1 MLFSGDEA
9 DAQIRSVT
17 LTEQCNDS
25 TDLCPGAACAACAEI
40 ELWAPHDVV
49 QLQAGEEFALSRI
62 DTDLGNEEPV
72 GIFIAEQP
80 TKASA
85 NVYRLDAYDR
95 TIRLDQDFSPW
106 LRDHQA
112 DFPMT
117 IPDIVAAACEVCGVE
132 LTAGAVD
139 GLPNAD
145 YQVQAFYSDSI
156 TGRQIIQ
163 WAGEAFCR
171 FARMTA
177 DGRLEFA
184 WYVARGYEMIG
195 PSAALRPGYVRLA
208 DRILGTAQREL
219 YRVQFQQQA
228 YLQGTLSYEQYSTAL
243 VEKVQIRQS
252 DTDVGVVYPPDATGT
267 NALVLQGNLLL
278 TANSQAQLEPVAQA
292 IWQELTFGAPVPGP
306 NNMLVRMAG
315 EVLAAAP
322 DGALYMVKSS
332 AISYTPLKVS
342 VLATGGILPRPG
354 DVITVTDAYGRQMVT
369 YVMRRTISGQKV
381 TLESTGNARRDG
393 STATNRAKIS
403 NTSGRLFEL
412 QIGIDGLRA
421 TAIDLQ
427 GKQAELTLTV
437 DGLASTV
444 EANYDALKDY
454 ADDAANTARDQA
466 IQSAVDQAEA
476 AFGQE
481 LQLYPTKVEMDSAIR
496 QSAGEISS
504 QVNMTLEGY
513 ATKEYTDTA
522 EQDAKDFASSAA
534 QDALDQA
541 NADTDGKLALYP
553 TTVEMNSAITQTA
566 SQITSQVSQTLTQ
579 YSTTS
584 ESQAYADGVA
594 GDAETAAK
602 QYADQ
607 AAGQAEDAANAA
619 TDNKLKNYRTTS
631 QMYSAIQ
638 QSASEILSTVSN
650 TYTTEVQAASAGRN
664 LVSNTAFIGYD
675 PQDSAATVQDGVLTI
690 KPVDSLKRLEF
701 PLDFTPYGLGEIKK
715 ISSKNHVTISGEYRI
730 DKEIYYNGS
739 VSSPNYVVLEITTES
754 GAPVELKAPATPI
767 LANVTSGWV
776 SFSEWYNPSL
786 GNIVSARLIVVCER
800 AYRGSISWRNLK
812 VEMGK
817 TATPWS
823 AAPEDVVLQI
833 GYSEELSQQVSD
845 VFDEKLTF
853 YPTSVEMNSAIKQS
867 ADSIQLTVDKTLTG
881 YVTKDDITLYP
892 TTIQM
897 NSAIEQSSNQIKLSV
912 EQTLTGYS
920 TTSQMQAAID
930 LAVSGINLSVS
941 NGSESSTLTL
951 KHGSTTLSSAQI
963 TFSGL
968 VNFVTQ
974 SDLST
979 AGQTTING
987 GNIKTGVID
996 SMSGYTHLDLATGNF
1011 RVGVSATDRV
1021 EMTPE
1026 GIVWYAGNSVYGQLA
1041 HGRIRVED
1049 TRMWITSDSRYQMLG
1064 WLHEASGDYQCL
1076 EVEETDNAVSVPNRL
1091 NVGGVCSV
1099 RTLTAWDGKDRVVQT
1114 DHWGNRAI
1122 AAMESPEP
1130 MFFDAGSGVVDET
1143 GVCYIEIN
1151 PIYGE
1156 TTSATVERRWYVTP
1170 TSDGALWVD
1179 KQPWGA
1185 IVHGAPG
1192 MTFDWMV
1199 GSIQRGYEGIY
1210 AEVNTDNYPNVHYKP
1225 GDGLNDA
1232 VLRGV
1237 FDPMADAVTDYLDET
1252 DYNAI
1257 LREALTA

>member
-40 ELWAPHDVV
+40 ELWTPHDVV
-49 QLQAGEEFALSRI
+49 QLQAGEEFTLSRI
-62 DTDLGNEEPV
+62 DTDIGNETPV

-95 TIRLDQDFSPW
+95 MIRLDQDFSPW

-132 LTAGAVD
+132 LAAGTMD

-145 YQVQAFYSDSI
+145 YQVQAFYSDGI

-195 PSAALRPGYVRLA
+195 PSAELRPGYVRLA
-208 DRILGTAQREL
+208 DRILGTARREL

-267 NALVLQGNLLL
+267 NALILQGNLLL
-278 TANSQAQLEPVAQA
+278 TATTQAQLEPVAQA

-369 YVMRRTISGQKV
+369 YVMQRTISGQRV
-381 TLESTGNARRDG
+381 TIESTGNARRDG

-454 ADDAANTARDQA
+454 ADDAANQARDEA
-466 IQSAVDQAEA
+466 IQSAVDRAEE

-481 LQLYPTKVEMDSAIR
+481 LELYPTTAEMNSAIS
-496 QSAGEISS
+496 QSASEIGT
-504 QVNMTLEGY
+504 QVSLTLEGY
-513 ATKEYTDTA
+513 ATKEYTDAA
-522 EQDAKDFASSAA
+522 EQDAKDYASGAA
-534 QDALDQA
+534 QDALDAA
-541 NADTDGKLALYP
+541 NAATDVKLALYP
-553 TTVEMNSAITQTA
+553 TTI
-566 SQITSQVSQTLTQ
+566 
-579 YSTTS
+579 
-584 ESQAYADGVA
+584 
-594 GDAETAAK
+594 
-602 QYADQ
+602 
-607 AAGQAEDAANAA
+607 
-619 TDNKLKNYRTTS
+619 
-631 QMYSAIQ
+631 
-638 QSASEILSTVSN
+638 
-650 TYTTEVQAASAGRN
+650 
-664 LVSNTAFIGYD
+664 
-675 PQDSAATVQDGVLTI
+675 
-690 KPVDSLKRLEF
+690 
-701 PLDFTPYGLGEIKK
+701 
-715 ISSKNHVTISGEYRI
+715 
-730 DKEIYYNGS
+730 
-739 VSSPNYVVLEITTES
+739 
-754 GAPVELKAPATPI
+754 
-767 LANVTSGWV
+767 
-776 SFSEWYNPSL
+776 
-786 GNIVSARLIVVCER
+786 
-800 AYRGSISWRNLK
+800 
-812 VEMGK
+812 
-817 TATPWS
+817 
-823 AAPEDVVLQI
+823 
-833 GYSEELSQQVSD
+833 
-845 VFDEKLTF
+845 
-853 YPTSVEMNSAIKQS
+853 EMNSAIKQS
-867 ADSIQLTVDKTLTG
+867 ADSIQLTVDETLTG

-892 TTIQM
+892 TTVQM
-897 NSAIEQSSNQIKLSV
+897 NSAIEQRANQIELSV

-930 LAVSGINLSVS
+930 LAVDGITLEVS
-941 NGSESSTLTL
+941 NNGTSSTLIL
-951 KHGSTTLSSAQI
+951 KSGSTVLSSPQI
-963 TFSGL
+963 NITG
-968 VNFVTQ
+968 FVTFTN
-974 SDLST
+974 LST
-979 AGQTTING
+979 SGQTTINA
-987 GNIKTGVID
+987 GNISTGTLAAARINTGTINGSSGNTSWNLGTGDFRSGPSSGTRVQLSASGMRTYSDGNLTGV
-996 SMSGYTHLDLATGNF
+996 MTHKYGQ
-1011 RVGVSATDRV
+1011 SA
-1021 EMTPE
+1021 
-1026 GIVWYAGNSVYGQLA
+1026 YCCNSV
-1041 HGRIRVED
+1041 
-1049 TRMWITSDSRYQMLG
+1049 TTCLG
-1064 WLHEASGDYQCL
+1064 WTNGFNGPGTGGSHYRPWYGNYDDGTFRGLIYDDSDRSIGIGRY
-1076 EVEETDNAVSVPNRL
+1076 VSL
-1091 NVGGVCSV
+1091 GLQGGSKNKLIVSSF
-1099 RTLTAWDGKDRVVQT
+1099 GII
-1114 DHWGNRAI
+1114 GI
-1122 AAMESPEP
+1122 ESMESPEP
-1130 MFFDAGSGVVDET
+1130 TFWDMGSGVCDDA
-1143 GVCYIEIN
+1143 
-1151 PIYGE
+1151 GE
-1156 TTSATVERRWYVTP
+1156 CLIVLDPRFVEAIDRQYRPRWLITP
-1170 TSDGALWVD
+1170 TDDLGPLWVE
-1179 KQPWGA
+1179 KVHLGA
-1185 IVHGAPG
+1185 VVHGAPG
-1192 MTFDWMV
+1192 QTFDWAVNAAQQDCAGKYAPEMSGGTRRIEV
-1199 GSIQRGYEGIY
+1199 ALIDALDDTDAEGERELLS
-1210 AEVNTDNYPNVHYKP
+1210 ATAATEEEEQQTA
-1225 GDGLNDA
+1225 L
-1232 VLRGV
+1232 
-1237 FDPMADAVTDYLDET
+1237 YLLD
-1252 DYNAI
+1252 
-1257 LREALTA
+1257 LEASA

>member
-1 MLFSGDEA
+1 MIKHRIFLLSSGLVLNSGDDA

-17 LTEQCNDS
+17 LTEQCNDQ

-40 ELWAPHDVV
+40 ELWAPRNA
-49 QLQAGEEFALSRI
+49 LQIAEGDEFVLERLN
-62 DTDLGNEEPV
+62 TDLGSAEQV
-72 GIFIAEQP
+72 GVFIAERP
-80 TKASA
+80 TKSSA

-95 TIRLDQDFSPW
+95 MIRLDLDISPW
-106 LRDHQA
+106 LREHQA

-117 IPDIVAAACEVCGVE
+117 VPSMVEAVCALCGVQVE
-132 LTAGAVD
+132 PGTMD

-145 YQVQAFYSDSI
+145 YQVQAFYSDGI

-454 ADDAANTARDQA
+454 ADDAANQARDEA

-513 ATKEYTDTA
+513 ATKDYTDTA

-619 TDNKLKNYRTTS
+619 TDNKLKNYSTT
-631 QMYSAIQ
+631 
-638 QSASEILSTVSN
+638 V
-650 TYTTEVQAASAGRN
+650 
-664 LVSNTAFIGYD
+664 
-675 PQDSAATVQDGVLTI
+675 
-690 KPVDSLKRLEF
+690 
-701 PLDFTPYGLGEIKK
+701 
-715 ISSKNHVTISGEYRI
+715 
-730 DKEIYYNGS
+730 
-739 VSSPNYVVLEITTES
+739 
-754 GAPVELKAPATPI
+754 
-767 LANVTSGWV
+767 
-776 SFSEWYNPSL
+776 
-786 GNIVSARLIVVCER
+786 
-800 AYRGSISWRNLK
+800 
-812 VEMGK
+812 
-817 TATPWS
+817 
-823 AAPEDVVLQI
+823 
-833 GYSEELSQQVSD
+833 
-845 VFDEKLTF
+845 
-853 YPTSVEMNSAIKQS
+853 
-867 ADSIQLTVDKTLTG
+867 
-881 YVTKDDITLYP
+881 
-892 TTIQM
+892 QM
-897 NSAIEQSSNQIKLSV
+897 NSAIDQKANQITLSV
-912 EQTLTGYS
+912 NQTLTRYS
-920 TTSQMQAAID
+920 TTEESEQYADQAAGNAESAANAATDNKLKNYSTTVQMQAAID
-930 LAVSGINLSVS
+930 LAVDVISLSVS
-941 NGSESSTLTL
+941 NNGTQSTLTL
-951 KHGSTTLSSAQI
+951 KSGNTTLSSANI
-963 TFSGL
+963 EFNGYVTFG
-968 VNFVTQ
+968 N
-974 SDLST
+974 LST
-979 AGQTTING
+979 SGQTTINAD
-987 GNIKTGVID
+987 NLKTGTIDASSIRVVNLSADNITSGTLRGRAINGGTIKGCVI
-996 SMSGYTHLDLATGNF
+996 SGSKFISEYNNTSIQIYDGKILLFGTSNTSRLRIRANGDLSGEIDFWTTNGF
-1011 RVGVSATDRV
+1011 WCGKIRGYQD
-1021 EMTPE
+1021 
-1026 GIVWYAGNSVYGQLA
+1026 GDL
-1041 HGRIRVED
+1041 GRI
-1049 TRMWITSDSRYQMLG
+1049 
-1064 WLHEASGDYQCL
+1064 EASMGNNGFFTADRIQTG
-1076 EVEETDNAVSVPNRL
+1076 EISVSN
-1091 NVGGVCSV
+1091 
-1099 RTLTAWDGKDRVVQT
+1099 DK
-1114 DHWGNRAI
+1114 
-1122 AAMESPEP
+1122 M
-1130 MFFDAGSGVVDET
+1130 
-1143 GVCYIEIN
+1143 Y
-1151 PIYGE
+1151 
-1156 TTSATVERRWYVTP
+1156 
-1170 TSDGALWVD
+1170 SDGYQSLNGNYMMRYEGNTRKIWVD
-1179 KQPWGA
+1179 QMAVANGAMQPVEW
-1185 IVHGAPG
+1185 VWD
-1192 MTFDWMV
+1192 T
-1199 GSIQRGYEGIY
+1199 SISRW
-1210 AEVNTDNYPNVHYKP
+1210 
-1225 GDGLNDA
+1225 
-1232 VLRGV
+1232 VLC
-1237 FDPMADAVTDYLDET
+1237 TKT
-1252 DYNAI
+1252 
-1257 LREALTA
+1257 

>member
-49 QLQAGEEFALSRI
+49 QLQAGEEFTLSRI
-62 DTDLGNEEPV
+62 DTDIGNETPV

-95 TIRLDQDFSPW
+95 MIRLDQDFSPW

-132 LTAGAVD
+132 LAAGTMD

-145 YQVQAFYSDSI
+145 YQVQAFYSDGI

-195 PSAALRPGYVRLA
+195 PSAELRPGYVRLA
-208 DRILGTAQREL
+208 DRILGTARREL

-252 DTDVGVVYPPDATGT
+252 DTDVGVVYPPDAAGT

-444 EANYDALKDY
+444 EANYDALKQY
-454 ADDAANTARDQA
+454 ADDAANQARDEA
-466 IQSAVDQAEA
+466 IQSAVDQAEE

-522 EQDAKDFASSAA
+522 AQDAKDFASSAA

-541 NADTDGKLALYP
+541 NADTDSKLALYP

-579 YSTTS
+579 YSTTE
-584 ESQAYADGVA
+584 ESQAYADSAASG
-594 GDAETAAK
+594 AESAAK

-607 AAGQAEDAANAA
+607 AAGQAEDSANAA
-619 TDNKLKNYRTTS
+619 TDNKLKNYSTT
-631 QMYSAIQ
+631 
-638 QSASEILSTVSN
+638 V
-650 TYTTEVQAASAGRN
+650 
-664 LVSNTAFIGYD
+664 
-675 PQDSAATVQDGVLTI
+675 
-690 KPVDSLKRLEF
+690 
-701 PLDFTPYGLGEIKK
+701 
-715 ISSKNHVTISGEYRI
+715 
-730 DKEIYYNGS
+730 
-739 VSSPNYVVLEITTES
+739 
-754 GAPVELKAPATPI
+754 
-767 LANVTSGWV
+767 
-776 SFSEWYNPSL
+776 
-786 GNIVSARLIVVCER
+786 
-800 AYRGSISWRNLK
+800 
-812 VEMGK
+812 
-817 TATPWS
+817 
-823 AAPEDVVLQI
+823 
-833 GYSEELSQQVSD
+833 
-845 VFDEKLTF
+845 
-853 YPTSVEMNSAIKQS
+853 
-867 ADSIQLTVDKTLTG
+867 
-881 YVTKDDITLYP
+881 
-892 TTIQM
+892 QM
-897 NSAIEQSSNQIKLSV
+897 NSAIDQKANQITLSV
-912 EQTLTGYS
+912 NQTLTRYSTTEESEQYADQAAGQAEDSANAATDGKLKNYS
-920 TTSQMQAAID
+920 TTSQMNAAID
-930 LAVSGINLSVS
+930 LSASNITLEVSRTYATQSSLSGYTKTNEVRSRFAMDPTSVTISSGRITFNSNTLVINSSNFSLDSNGAVTLRS
-941 NGSESSTLTL
+941 NGSNGYVQIYNSY
-951 KHGSTTLSSAQI
+951 I
-963 TFSGL
+963 TFRNNSGRTL
-968 VNFVTQ
+968 ITIFPESDNVGVIRFFNGSGGFI
-974 SDLST
+974 SDLKSSVQG
-979 AGQTTING
+979 GQ
-987 GNIKTGVID
+987 GNIQLNISGSGFFDVNRARISELTCPDSKIYSDKYMAID
-996 SMSGYTHLDLATGNF
+996 GEVFAQMSGSYKELLPDNLYIGKGTF
-1011 RVGVSATDRV
+1011 R
-1021 EMTPE
+1021 P
-1026 GIVWYAGNSVYGQLA
+1026 
-1041 HGRIRVED
+1041 
-1049 TRMWITSDSRYQMLG
+1049 YQ
-1064 WLHEASGDYQCL
+1064 
-1076 EVEETDNAVSVPNRL
+1076 
-1091 NVGGVCSV
+1091 
-1099 RTLTAWDGKDRVVQT
+1099 GK
-1114 DHWGNRAI
+1114 N
-1122 AAMESPEP
+1122 P
-1130 MFFDAGSGVVDET
+1130 M
-1143 GVCYIEIN
+1143 
-1151 PIYGE
+1151 
-1156 TTSATVERRWYVTP
+1156 
-1170 TSDGALWVD
+1170 
-1179 KQPWGA
+1179 
-1185 IVHGAPG
+1185 
-1192 MTFDWMV
+1192 
-1199 GSIQRGYEGIY
+1199 
-1210 AEVNTDNYPNVHYKP
+1210 
-1225 GDGLNDA
+1225 
-1232 VLRGV
+1232 
-1237 FDPMADAVTDYLDET
+1237 YLDWVQINN
-1252 DYNAI
+1252 YWVLAGFSSPH
-1257 LREALTA
+1257 

>member
-1 MLFSGDEA
+1 MLFSGNEA

-49 QLQAGEEFALSRI
+49 QLTAGEEFALSRI

-117 IPDIVAAACEVCGVE
+117 IPGIVAAACEVCGVE
-132 LTAGAVD
+132 LAAGTVD

-145 YQVQAFYSDSI
+145 YQVQAFYSDGI

-444 EANYDALKDY
+444 EANYDALKQY
-454 ADDAANTARDQA
+454 ADDAANQARDEA
-466 IQSAVDQAEA
+466 IQSAVDQAEE

-481 LQLYPTKVEMDSAIR
+481 LELYPTKVEMNSAIS
-496 QSAGEISS
+496 QSASEIGS
-504 QVNMTLEGY
+504 QVSLTLEGY
-513 ATKEYTDTA
+513 ATKEYTDAA
-522 EQDAKDFASSAA
+522 EQDAKDYASGAA
-534 QDALDQA
+534 QDALDAA
-541 NADTDGKLALYP
+541 NAATDGKLAMYP
-553 TTVEMNSAITQTA
+553 TTIEMNSAITQTA

-607 AAGQAEDAANAA
+607 AAGQAEDSANAA
-619 TDNKLKNYRTTS
+619 TDNKLKNYSTT
-631 QMYSAIQ
+631 
-638 QSASEILSTVSN
+638 V
-650 TYTTEVQAASAGRN
+650 
-664 LVSNTAFIGYD
+664 
-675 PQDSAATVQDGVLTI
+675 
-690 KPVDSLKRLEF
+690 
-701 PLDFTPYGLGEIKK
+701 
-715 ISSKNHVTISGEYRI
+715 
-730 DKEIYYNGS
+730 
-739 VSSPNYVVLEITTES
+739 
-754 GAPVELKAPATPI
+754 
-767 LANVTSGWV
+767 
-776 SFSEWYNPSL
+776 
-786 GNIVSARLIVVCER
+786 
-800 AYRGSISWRNLK
+800 
-812 VEMGK
+812 
-817 TATPWS
+817 
-823 AAPEDVVLQI
+823 
-833 GYSEELSQQVSD
+833 
-845 VFDEKLTF
+845 
-853 YPTSVEMNSAIKQS
+853 
-867 ADSIQLTVDKTLTG
+867 
-881 YVTKDDITLYP
+881 
-892 TTIQM
+892 QM
-897 NSAIEQSSNQIKLSV
+897 NSAIDQKANQITLSV
-912 EQTLTGYS
+912 NQTLTRYS
-920 TTSQMQAAID
+920 TTEESEQYADQAAQGAEDAANAATDGKLQNYSTTTQMQAAIG
-930 LAVSGINLSVS
+930 LAVDKISLSVS
-941 NGSESSTLTL
+941 NGSTSSTLTL
-951 KHGSTTLSSAQI
+951 KAGETILSSEQI

-968 VNFVTQ
+968 VSFT
-974 SDLST
+974 DLSSAGGTVINGSNITTGTLDASKVNVTNLNASNIT
-979 AGQTTING
+979 AGTLTGRTISGGTITGTTITGGYINGSVFTSTASGGEFIQINNGNFYIFGTSRTARLAIRPNGDNSGTIDFWTTNGFWCGSISAYRDGDLGRIQATMGSNGFFGADRIQTGEIAVNNDNLFSDGYKSLNGNYLMRYENGIRQCWLDRLALNG
-987 GNIKTGVID
+987 GVMYSLQWVNINGH
-996 SMSGYTHLDLATGNF
+996 YALC
-1011 RVGVSATDRV
+1011 RV
-1021 EMTPE
+1021 
-1026 GIVWYAGNSVYGQLA
+1026 
-1041 HGRIRVED
+1041 
-1049 TRMWITSDSRYQMLG
+1049 
-1064 WLHEASGDYQCL
+1064 
-1076 EVEETDNAVSVPNRL
+1076 
-1091 NVGGVCSV
+1091 
-1099 RTLTAWDGKDRVVQT
+1099 
-1114 DHWGNRAI
+1114 
-1122 AAMESPEP
+1122 
-1130 MFFDAGSGVVDET
+1130 
-1143 GVCYIEIN
+1143 
-1151 PIYGE
+1151 
-1156 TTSATVERRWYVTP
+1156 
-1170 TSDGALWVD
+1170 
-1179 KQPWGA
+1179 
-1185 IVHGAPG
+1185 
-1192 MTFDWMV
+1192 
-1199 GSIQRGYEGIY
+1199 
-1210 AEVNTDNYPNVHYKP
+1210 
-1225 GDGLNDA
+1225 
-1232 VLRGV
+1232 
-1237 FDPMADAVTDYLDET
+1237 
-1252 DYNAI
+1252 
-1257 LREALTA
+1257 

>member
-1 MLFSGDEA
+1 MLLASGLVLFSGDEA
-9 DAQIRSVT
+9 DAQIRTVT

-49 QLQAGEEFALSRI
+49 QLTAGEEFTLSRI
-62 DTDLGNEEPV
+62 DTDIGNETPV
-72 GIFIAEQP
+72 GIFSAEQP

-95 TIRLDQDFSPW
+95 MIRLDQDFSPW

-132 LTAGAVD
+132 LAAGTMD

-145 YQVQAFYSDSI
+145 YQVQAFYSDGI

-184 WYVARGYEMIG
+184 WYAARGYEMIG
-195 PSAALRPGYVRLA
+195 PSAELRPGYVRLA

-437 DGLASTV
+437 DGLSSTV
-444 EANYDALKDY
+444 SANYDALKSY

-541 NADTDGKLALYP
+541 NADIDGKLALYP

-607 AAGQAEDAANAA
+607 AAGNAESAANAA
-619 TDNKLKNYRTTS
+619 TDNKLKNYSTT
-631 QMYSAIQ
+631 
-638 QSASEILSTVSN
+638 V
-650 TYTTEVQAASAGRN
+650 
-664 LVSNTAFIGYD
+664 
-675 PQDSAATVQDGVLTI
+675 
-690 KPVDSLKRLEF
+690 
-701 PLDFTPYGLGEIKK
+701 
-715 ISSKNHVTISGEYRI
+715 
-730 DKEIYYNGS
+730 
-739 VSSPNYVVLEITTES
+739 
-754 GAPVELKAPATPI
+754 
-767 LANVTSGWV
+767 
-776 SFSEWYNPSL
+776 
-786 GNIVSARLIVVCER
+786 
-800 AYRGSISWRNLK
+800 
-812 VEMGK
+812 
-817 TATPWS
+817 
-823 AAPEDVVLQI
+823 
-833 GYSEELSQQVSD
+833 
-845 VFDEKLTF
+845 
-853 YPTSVEMNSAIKQS
+853 
-867 ADSIQLTVDKTLTG
+867 
-881 YVTKDDITLYP
+881 
-892 TTIQM
+892 QM
-897 NSAIEQSSNQIKLSV
+897 NSAIDQKANQITLSV
-912 EQTLTGYS
+912 NQTLTRYS
-920 TTSQMQAAID
+920 TTEESEQYADQAAGNAESAANAATDNKLKNYSTTVQMQAAID
-930 LAVSGINLSVS
+930 LAVDVISLSVS
-941 NGSESSTLTL
+941 NNGTQSTLTL
-951 KHGSTTLSSAQI
+951 KSGNTTLSSANI
-963 TFSGL
+963 EFNGYVTFG
-968 VNFVTQ
+968 N
-974 SDLST
+974 LST
-979 AGQTTING
+979 SGQTTINAD
-987 GNIKTGVID
+987 NLKTGTIDASSIRVVNLSADNITSGTLRGRAINGGTIKGCVI
-996 SMSGYTHLDLATGNF
+996 SGSKFISEYNNTSIQIYDGKFLLFGTSNTSRLRIRANGDLSGEIDFWTTNGF
-1011 RVGVSATDRV
+1011 WCGKIRGYQD
-1021 EMTPE
+1021 
-1026 GIVWYAGNSVYGQLA
+1026 GDL
-1041 HGRIRVED
+1041 GRI
-1049 TRMWITSDSRYQMLG
+1049 
-1064 WLHEASGDYQCL
+1064 
-1076 EVEETDNAVSVPNRL
+1076 EVSMGNNGFFTADRIQTGEISVSN
-1091 NVGGVCSV
+1091 
-1099 RTLTAWDGKDRVVQT
+1099 DK
-1114 DHWGNRAI
+1114 
-1122 AAMESPEP
+1122 M
-1130 MFFDAGSGVVDET
+1130 
-1143 GVCYIEIN
+1143 Y
-1151 PIYGE
+1151 
-1156 TTSATVERRWYVTP
+1156 
-1170 TSDGALWVD
+1170 SDGYQSLNGNYMMRYEGNTRKIWVD
-1179 KQPWGA
+1179 QMAVANGAMQPVEW
-1185 IVHGAPG
+1185 VWD
-1192 MTFDWMV
+1192 T
-1199 GSIQRGYEGIY
+1199 SISRW
-1210 AEVNTDNYPNVHYKP
+1210 
-1225 GDGLNDA
+1225 
-1232 VLRGV
+1232 VLC
-1237 FDPMADAVTDYLDET
+1237 TKT
-1252 DYNAI
+1252 
-1257 LREALTA
+1257 